1 MLHLK
6 TQPEPVKSLTEG
18 GGGGGGECRATE
30 IYREGNK
37 VRI

>member
-18 GGGGGGECRATE
+18 GGGECRATE